1 MRKKKAIQRIEELR
15 DLINYHNRRYYQLD
29 DPEISDS
36 EYDQLMREL
45 IALENSHNVGEQ
57 IDMSFSPT
65 QRVGAAPLEKF
76 DSIPHL
82 YPMLSLANAFSE
94 EDIIAFDERIK
105 RLLDSPEDV
114 SFALEP
120 KLDGIGVNLL
130 YKKGIFISG
139 STRGD
144 GAVGEDITQNI
155 KTISSVPQKMNLS
168 SDRVIPDTIEI
179 RGEVYIRTDDF
190 KKLNKQRLEGGDN
203 PFANPRNAAAGS
215 LRQLDSN
222 ITSQRPL
229 SIFCYAVGFSE
240 GITFR
245 THLDFLQTL
254 KDWGFPVNP
263 YIKKAENIQQCI
275 GYYHEMIDKRDTL
288 PYEIDGTVIK
298 VDSIDTQNRLGS
310 VSRSPR
316 WAIACKFPATQATTI
331 IEDIVVQVGRTGVL
345 TPVAHMKPVRV
356 AGVMVSRATLHNQ
369 DEINKKNIHIGDTVI
384 VQRAGDVI
392 PEIVKTVGPS
402 AHEDEPPFRIPDTCP
417 VCGSMIV
424 RLEGEAAH
432 RCINIDCPA
441 QLRENIKHFVSRGG
455 MDIEGLGE
463 KLISQMYE
471 QGVIQDPADLY
482 YLTKDD
488 VVDLER
494 MGDLSARNL
503 LSSLEGSKAPPLDKF
518 IFALGIRHTGE
529 HVSKLLARRFGTLDN
544 LIHATKEDLLSVKEI
559 GPEIAASIV
568 TFFQEPSNLRTIER
582 LRMAGVK
589 PIEGHEASGELLGKT
604 FVLTGTLQTFSRN
617 KAKELIESLGG
628 NVASSITKNTD
639 YVVAGISPGS
649 KLDKAKT
656 INIPVLDEREFLEIT
671 GQTLNKEQK
680 KANQE
685 NLL

>member
-245 THLDFLQTL
+245 T
-254 KDWGFPVNP
+254 
-263 YIKKAENIQQCI
+263 
-275 GYYHEMIDKRDTL
+275 
-288 PYEIDGTVIK
+288 
-298 VDSIDTQNRLGS
+298 
-310 VSRSPR
+310 
-316 WAIACKFPATQATTI
+316 
-331 IEDIVVQVGRTGVL
+331 
-345 TPVAHMKPVRV
+345 
-356 AGVMVSRATLHNQ
+356 
-369 DEINKKNIHIGDTVI
+369 
-384 VQRAGDVI
+384 
-392 PEIVKTVGPS
+392 
-402 AHEDEPPFRIPDTCP
+402 
-417 VCGSMIV
+417 
-424 RLEGEAAH
+424 
-432 RCINIDCPA
+432 
-441 QLRENIKHFVSRGG
+441 
-455 MDIEGLGE
+455 
-463 KLISQMYE
+463 
-471 QGVIQDPADLY
+471 
-482 YLTKDD
+482 
-488 VVDLER
+488 
-494 MGDLSARNL
+494 
-503 LSSLEGSKAPPLDKF
+503 
-518 IFALGIRHTGE
+518 
-529 HVSKLLARRFGTLDN
+529 
-544 LIHATKEDLLSVKEI
+544 
-559 GPEIAASIV
+559 
-568 TFFQEPSNLRTIER
+568 
-582 LRMAGVK
+582 
-589 PIEGHEASGELLGKT
+589 
-604 FVLTGTLQTFSRN
+604 
-617 KAKELIESLGG
+617 
-628 NVASSITKNTD
+628 
-639 YVVAGISPGS
+639 
-649 KLDKAKT
+649 
-656 INIPVLDEREFLEIT
+656 
-671 GQTLNKEQK
+671 
-680 KANQE
+680 
-685 NLL
+685 